1 MTFIL
6 KKINEQKK
14 IEKKSNIVKFPS
26 KLSSVEKEVEA
37 IIFAA
42 AEPLDIDTIESKLS
56 KKVNIEKLL
65 EKLQL
70 EYSSRGIN
78 LVCISK
84 KWSFRTSP
92 ILSNLMKQEKTVEKK
107 LSRAAIETLA
117 IIVYHQPVTRAEIEE
132 IRGVA
137 FGTNTLEILM
147 QLNWVKPGGRKNV
160 PGKPIQYMTTEDFLS
175 HFNLQKL
182 SDLPTVDELGA
193 AGLIDTS
200 NVDSAI
206 FGTGKFYREKQDEK
220 KEDIY
225 SNIDEMLNS
234 TLNEDDK
241 N

>member
-1 MTFIL
+1 MIK
-6 KKINEQKK
+6 KKINKK
-14 IEKKSNIVKFPS
+14 NNIINFPS
-26 KLSSVEKEVEA
+26 KLSSLEKEIEA
-37 IIFAA
+37 IVFAA
-42 AEPLDIDTIESKLS
+42 AEPLDIHTIESKIS
-56 KKVNIEKLL
+56 KKTNVEKILL
-65 EKLQL
+65 KLQN
-70 EYSSRGIN
+70 EYKERGIN

-92 ILSNLMKQEKTVEKK
+92 NLSSLMKQEKTIEKK

-147 QLNWVKPGGRKNV
+147 ELNWVKPGGRKNV
-160 PGKPIQYMTTEDFLS
+160 PGKPIQYITTDDFLS

-193 AGLIDTS
+193 AGLIDST
-200 NVDSAI
+200 NIDNAI
-206 FGTGKFYREKQDEK
+206 FGTGKFYKEKQDDK

-234 TLNEDDK
+234 TLNEKDNK
-241 N
+241 

>member
-1 MTFIL
+1 MNKKKLDKDNNIL
-6 KKINEQKK
+6 NFPAKLTS
-14 IEKKSNIVKFPS
+14 IEKEI
-26 KLSSVEKEVEA
+26 EA

-56 KKVNIEKLL
+56 KKINIEKSLI
-65 EKLQL
+65 KLKN
-70 EYSSRGIN
+70 EYSHRGIN

-92 ILSNLMKQEKTVEKK
+92 NLSNLMTQEKTYEKK
-107 LSRAAIETLA
+107 LSRAAVETLA

-147 QLNWVKPGGRKNV
+147 ELNWVKPGGRKNV
-160 PGKPIQYMTTEDFLS
+160 PGKPIQYVTTEDFLS

-182 SDLPTVDELGA
+182 SDLPTVDELGS

-200 NVDSAI
+200 SIDDAI
-206 FGTGKFYREKQDEK
+206 FGTGKFYKEKQDEK

-234 TLNEDDK
+234 TLSEEDNK
-241 N
+241 